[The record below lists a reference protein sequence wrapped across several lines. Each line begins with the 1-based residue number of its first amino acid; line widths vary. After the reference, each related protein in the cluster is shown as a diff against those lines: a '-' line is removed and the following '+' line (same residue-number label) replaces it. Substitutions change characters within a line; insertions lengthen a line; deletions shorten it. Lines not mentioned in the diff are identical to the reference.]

1 MKDSRKRQITSMPAS
16 PGMLDGIP
24 IPPCVRSGFCCKKFT
39 CYLGV
44 AHGSKVSGGCDFLR
58 GDAPGGYAC
67 GLVED
72 GKISKSDIYAGDGC
86 CSPLGNVSR
95 NKVIK
100 ELRDATPNT

>member
-1 MKDSRKRQITSMPAS
+1 MEEKGQITSMPAS

-58 GDAPGGYAC
+58 GDAPGAYSC
-67 GLVED
+67 GLVND
-72 GKISKSDIYAGDGC
+72 GVIEKDAIHAGAGC
-86 CSPLGNVSR
+86 CSPLGNVAR
-95 NKVIK
+95 NKVVNK
-100 ELRDATPNT
+100 LQKGH